1 MKLEILVVLYKKQFD
16 ESVAIKSIRKNINS
30 IKNKDYEIVLHIWN
44 NSPKYTKK
52 YDDKDI
58 IWHEG
63 ENTTLPIIYNT
74 ISDNV
79 FANDKM
85 ALLMISDD
93 DTDYSEYDFFNTML
107 TIEKII
113 NSDNHESCGVF
124 IPKIYSCGI
133 LVSPGSRMLFKGKR
147 LKDVDS
153 GMKSSKNILAINSG
167 MIITYECYNRLK
179 PLFNPE
185 LRFYGTDTDFFVRYG
200 KVFKYIYVFEKKI
213 EHELSENTIETDDR
227 AFFRWQDHI
236 YATRI
241 TFSYYRYPINM
252 LLKIYIFH
260 LKVKN
265 AIKYRSIKYM
275 SI

>member
-16 ESVAIKSIRKNINS
+16 ESVAIKSIRKKINT
-30 IKNKDYEIVLHIWN
+30 IKNKDYEIVLHVWN
-44 NSPKYTKK
+44 NSPKHTKK
-52 YDDKDI
+52 HDDKDI

-79 FANDKM
+79 FANDKKS
-85 ALLMISDD
+85 LLMISDD
-93 DTDYSEYDFFNTML
+93 DTDYSEYDFLNTIL
-107 TIEKII
+107 TIENII
-113 NSDNHESCGVF
+113 NSDNHESCSVF

-133 LVSPGSRMLFKGKR
+133 LVSPGSRLFFKGKR
-147 LKDVDS
+147 INDVEP

-167 MIITYECYNRLK
+167 VVITYECYNRLK

-200 KVFKYIYVFEKKI
+200 KIFKYIYVIDEKI
-213 EHELSENTIETDDR
+213 EHELSENTIETYDR
-227 AFFRWQDHI
+227 AFFRWQDYI

-241 TFSYYRYPINM
+241 TFSYYRYPINI
-252 LLKIYIFH
+252 LLKIYIFY